1 MLTKSIVVIQ
11 VFIGLLVTVSMH
23 SRANDNII
31 VEIKNCQSR
40 HKQDEKS
47 YLRCLDAAD
56 NQFAREISTWE
67 NSIIFKLEEASEA
80 NGRGEAIAG
89 FKKSIK
95 QFQHFRKV
103 NCQWQY
109 LAFLPDVMMASARL
123 KECEVD
129 MSKDRI
135 SKLMKMSEL
144 EYY

>member
-1 MLTKSIVVIQ
+1 MLTKSIVMLQ
-11 VFIGLLVTVSMH
+11 VCVGLLLTISTDT
-23 SRANDNII
+23 RANDTAI
-31 VEIKNCQSR
+31 VEIKNCQSK
-40 HKQDEKS
+40 HKQDEKK

-56 NQFAREISTWE
+56 NQFEREMTSWE
-67 NSIIFKLEEASEA
+67 NSIIFKLEEASESS
-80 NGRGEAIAG
+80 GRKDAIAG

-95 QFQHFRKV
+95 YFQNFKKI

-123 KECEVD
+123 KECEVG

-135 SKLMKMSEL
+135 SKLMIMSEL